1 MEQKKIIGYM
11 RVSTEE
17 QNEERQRIAL
27 TEMGVSTENIYLDK
41 ESGKDFERPQY
52 IRMLEIIDSNTV
64 LIVKSIDR
72 LGRNY
77 KELTDQWRII
87 TKEKGADIYVID
99 MPMLDTRQE
108 KNLIGTLICDIVLSL
123 LSYVAENERHNI
135 KQRQEE
141 GIAAAKAKGI
151 KFGRPKKNLPDNF
164 AQIYMLWKTGKISAR
179 DAAKVCGVSQS
190 TFYNRVKEQIEIG
203 VE

>member
-1 MEQKKIIGYM
+1 MGQKKMIGYM

-17 QNEERQRIAL
+17 QNEERQRVAL
-27 TEMGVSTENIYLDK
+27 TEIGVSTENIYLDK

-52 IRMLEIIDSNTV
+52 VRMLEVIDSDTV
-64 LIVKSIDR
+64 LIIKSIDR

-99 MPMLDTRQE
+99 MPMLDTRKE
-108 KNLIGTLICDIVLSL
+108 KNLIGTLICDIVLAL

-135 KQRQEE
+135 KQRQTE
-141 GIAAAKAKGI
+141 GITVARANGV
-151 KFGRPKKNLPDNF
+151 KFGRPKKEIPDNF
-164 AQIYMLWKTGKISAR
+164 IQIFTLWQEGCISAKE
-179 DAAKVCGVSQS
+179 AAEACGISQS
-190 TFYNRVKEQIEIG
+190 TFYTWVKGQI
-203 VE
+203 